1 METLMESFLSMSLRG
16 ASIVGDAKERRSNL
30 LRVNAMLTDC
40 FASSLA
46 TVPRGLL
53 AMTFF
58 LSFLFFSFFLIPDL
72 VLAQDLGS
80 EVSPD
85 TLTKYGVYDKD
96 RLPPSFHASRR
107 KLVLDSMV
115 LHSIALFPAA
125 EEKNRSNDNNYEYH
139 QDPNFYY
146 LTGCIEPGSELLL
159 SKDGITLSDGRK
171 VHEILFVRNRS
182 KLQETWTGRR
192 LGPQGAISVLKFD
205 AAMSIDSI
213 HSILIPALL
222 NATIFYYEPH
232 LSDVREPVLNDSI
245 LFKNS
250 DDLDLIKETHQNVEI
265 NTSLYHHVLPELRQV
280 KAPGE
285 LKLMRKAI
293 SISNEA
299 HNAVI
304 HEARPGWYE
313 YQIQAEA
320 EDIFTKNGAEYNAYP
335 CIVGSGPNSTI
346 LHYETNRR
354 QTATGD
360 FIEMDM
366 GAEYHGYCADIT
378 RSFPISGEFTPEQ
391 RTIYELVLAAQD
403 SGIKA
408 CIAGAPFQSAHM
420 AALRVIKGGLM
431 RLGIIKDSNMYKM
444 YFMHGTSHYL
454 GLDVHDAGT
463 NGPLTPGNVLTVE
476 PGIYIAAGSQ
486 CDPKWWNIGCRI
498 EDDILVTD
506 HGPEILSANSPR
518 DIAPLEKLM
527 AR

>member
-1 METLMESFLSMSLRG
+1 MPSVL
-16 ASIVGDAKERRSNL
+16 
-30 LRVNAMLTDC
+30 
-40 FASSLA
+40 
-46 TVPRGLL
+46 
-53 AMTFF
+53 
-58 LSFLFFSFFLIPDL
+58 
-72 VLAQDLGS
+72 LAQDLAN
-80 EVSPD
+80 EVPND
-85 TLTKYGVYDKD
+85 TLTKYGIYDGD
-96 RLPPSFHASRR
+96 RLPPSFHAGRR
-107 KLVLDSMV
+107 KLVLDSM
-115 LHSIALFPAA
+115 LPHSVALFAAA

-159 SKDGITLSDGRK
+159 SKDGITLSDGRA

-182 KLQETWTGRR
+182 RSQETWTGRR
-192 LGPQGAISVLKFD
+192 LGTQGAISVLKFD
-205 AAMSIDSI
+205 AALSIDSLR
-213 HSILIPALL
+213 SLL
-222 NATIFYYEPH
+222 NEVLPRTAILYYEPH
-232 LSDVREPVLNDSI
+232 IADLREPALNDTI

-250 DDLDLIKETHQNVEI
+250 YDLDLIKETHPNLEI
-265 NTSLYHHVLPELRQV
+265 NTTLYHRVLAELREV
-280 KAPGE
+280 KMPEE
-285 LKLMRKAI
+285 LRLMRKAI
-293 SISNEA
+293 AISNEA

-304 HEARPGWYE
+304 HEARPGWFE

-320 EDIFTKNGAEYNAYP
+320 EDIFTKNGSEYTAYP

-354 QTATGD
+354 QTQSGD

-366 GAEYHGYCADIT
+366 GAEYHGYCADVT

-391 RTIYELVLAAQD
+391 RAIYELVLAAQD

-408 CIAGAPFQSAHM
+408 CVAGALFQSAHF

-463 NGPLTPGNVLTVE
+463 GGALIPGNVLTVE
-476 PGIYIAAGSQ
+476 PGIYIPAGSQ

-506 HGPEILSANSPR
+506 RGPEILSVNSPR

-527 AR
+527 KR

>member
-1 METLMESFLSMSLRG
+1 MSNMR
-16 ASIVGDAKERRSNL
+16 
-30 LRVNAMLTDC
+30 T
-40 FASSLA
+40 FTFPSLFFIF
-46 TVPRGLL
+46 
-53 AMTFF
+53 FF
-58 LSFLFFSFFLIPDL
+58 LAPAFVF
-72 VLAQDLGS
+72 AQDLAS
-80 EVSPD
+80 EVPND
-85 TLTKYGVYDKD
+85 TLTKYGIYDGD
-96 RLPPSFHASRR
+96 RLPPSFHAGRR
-107 KLVLDSMV
+107 KLVLDSMQP
-115 LHSIALFPAA
+115 HSIALFPAA

-159 SKDGITLSDGRK
+159 SKDGIALSSGRM
-171 VHEILFVRNRS
+171 VHEILFVRNRNRS
-182 KLQETWTGRR
+182 QETWTGRR

-205 AAMSIDSI
+205 TAMSIDNL
-213 HSILIPALL
+213 HAILGTVLPRAK
-222 NATIFYYEPH
+222 IFYYEPH
-232 LSDVREPVLNDSI
+232 LSDLREPVLNDTV

-250 DDLDLIKETHQNVEI
+250 FDLDLIKETHPNVEM
-265 NTSLYHHVLPELRQV
+265 NTSLYHHILPELRQV
-280 KAPGE
+280 KTPEE
-285 LKLMRKAI
+285 LRLMRKAI
-293 SISNEA
+293 AISNQA

-304 HEARPGWYE
+304 HDARPGWFE

-320 EDIFTKNGAEYNAYP
+320 EDIFTKNGAEYTAYP

-354 QTATGD
+354 QTQSGD

-378 RSFPISGEFTPEQ
+378 RSFPISGEFSPEQ
-391 RTIYELVLAAQD
+391 RAIYELVLAAQD

-408 CIAGAPFQSAHM
+408 CVPGAPFQSAHF
-420 AALRVIKGGLM
+420 AALRVIKGGLL

-463 NGPLTPGNVLTVE
+463 VGPLTPGNVLTVE
-476 PGIYIAAGSQ
+476 PGIYIPAGSP
-486 CDPKWWNIGCRI
+486 CDPKWWSIGCRI

-506 HGPEILSANSPR
+506 RGPEILSVNSPR

-527 AR
+527 KR